1 MKIDGLSEETR
12 EQVGAGV
19 GVLRSSDGGR
29 TWFNLDELC
38 LLIRLYTT
46 DEKVADELCKQ
57 LRRAEAARAR
67 GDLRARDRIL
77 GNYFDELERQV
88 HKTLTR
94 RNATTLIWVTVGFFE
109 V

>member
-1 MKIDGLSEETR
+1 
-12 EQVGAGV
+12 
-19 GVLRSSDGGR
+19 
-29 TWFNLDELC
+29 
-38 LLIRLYTT
+38 
-46 DEKVADELCKQ
+46 
-57 LRRAEAARAR
+57 
-67 GDLRARDRIL
+67 LRARDRIL